1 MPIIKPENMD
11 FSGKNIVMIIAGA
24 PGTGKTT
31 LALSA
36 PDVLLI
42 DADEGMARV
51 KQEHRKDSAMCKTY
65 EELLTD
71 IKAAEGIYKTIVID
85 TGGAL
90 IEMLKD
96 WATRTDPKAS
106 KTSGGFSLQGF
117 GIVKTE
123 FLRLFAELRKKFNV
137 VLLFHESK
145 EKADEGF
152 TYEIVCEGSART
164 LVWQPADLGAHM
176 FIQNNERY
184 LGFSPSAQYNAK
196 SAYGIKGLV
205 KVPEL
210 KDGDQNT
217 FLAKL
222 FAQVKANL
230 SAELAA
236 LKPQRETYDKAMLDG
251 QALIDGIDTPEQAID
266 ALNTIRTGFTHALTS
281 QKELEAAFKARVKEL
296 GYTYNKETKS
306 YEAAAQKE

>member
-11 FSGKNIVMIIAGA
+11 FSGKNIVMIIAGM

-42 DADEGMARV
+42 DADEGMARI

-65 EELLTD
+65 EELLAD
-71 IKAAEGIYKTIVID
+71 IKAAENHYKTIVID

-90 IEMLKD
+90 IDLLKD

-106 KTSGGFSLQGF
+106 KASGGFSLQGF
-117 GIVKTE
+117 GIIKTE

-152 TYEIVCEGSART
+152 TYELVCEGSART

-176 FIQNNERY
+176 FIQNGERY
-184 LGFSPSAQYNAK
+184 LGLSPTAQYSAK
-196 SAYGIKGLV
+196 GAYGIKGLV
-205 KVPEL
+205 RVPEL
-210 KDGDQNT
+210 KDGEPND
-217 FLAKL
+217 FLTKL
-222 FAQVKANL
+222 FEKVKTNL
-230 SAELAA
+230 SAENIA
-236 LKPQRETYDKAMLDG
+236 LKPLREAYDKAMLDG
-251 QALIDGIDTPEQAID
+251 QALIDSID
-266 ALNTIRTGFTHALTS
+266 APENALEVLNKLRTEIIHALTS
-281 QKELEAAFKARVKEL
+281 QKELEAAFKAKVKEN
-296 GYTYNKETKS
+296 GWEYSKEAKS
-306 YEAAAQKE
+306 YVAKTE